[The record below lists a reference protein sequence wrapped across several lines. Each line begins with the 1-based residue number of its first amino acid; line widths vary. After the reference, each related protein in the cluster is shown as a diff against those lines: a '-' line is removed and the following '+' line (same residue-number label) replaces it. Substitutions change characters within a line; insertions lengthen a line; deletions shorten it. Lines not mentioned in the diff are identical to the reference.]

1 MSLPE
6 IAHGVSEEVTQV
18 LLVIQIGN
26 ILIPLLGNG
35 RRRSSNVYLQCAR
48 RASSCPLSCF
58 DGIIKVLVE
67 DHVNAVTP
75 SDALPVHQT

>member
-35 RRRSSNVYLQCAR
+35 RRRSSNVYL
-48 RASSCPLSCF
+48 
-58 DGIIKVLVE
+58 
-67 DHVNAVTP
+67 
-75 SDALPVHQT
+75 